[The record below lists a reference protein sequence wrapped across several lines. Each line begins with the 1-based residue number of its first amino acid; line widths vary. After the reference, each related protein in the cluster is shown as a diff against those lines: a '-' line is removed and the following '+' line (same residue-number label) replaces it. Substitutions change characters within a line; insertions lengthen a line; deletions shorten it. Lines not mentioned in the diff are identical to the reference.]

1 MYLQRFAH
9 YISWLAND
17 SGKKISPPSASLAND
32 IERGEVIDN
41 VDPMAMNRVNM
52 QGEQESL
59 LQRLVEALP
68 YQCSY
73 ICLPLG
79 L

>member
-1 MYLQRFAH
+1 M
-9 YISWLAND
+9 
-17 SGKKISPPSASLAND
+17 
-32 IERGEVIDN
+32 IDN
-41 VDPMAMNRVNM
+41 FDQMTMNRVNM